1 MTTDTAR
8 ERAKDLRLQRKY
20 GITLEDYKAML
31 AIQDNRCAVCL
42 RPQETFKQSLSVDH
56 DHKFD
61 HIKVESFKRVD
72 GDWFAQAIVRPGFV
86 VIGGGKTKSDAIAS
100 VRRQLKYHSVR
111 GALCNFCNRGLKFY
125 NDDPVRL
132 FNAADYLQQH
142 QGRAQIQ

>member
-1 MTTDTAR
+1 MTTCANN

-31 AIQDNRCAVCL
+31 ALQDNRCAICL
-42 RPQETFKQSLSVDH
+42 RLQETFKQSLSVDH

-61 HIKVESFKRVD
+61 HIKVETFKRAD
-72 GDWFAQAIVRPGFV
+72 GDWFAQATVRPEFV
-86 VIGGGKTKSDAIAS
+86 VIGEGQGKSDAIAS
-100 VRRQLKYHSVR
+100 VRRQLKYYSVR

-132 FNAADYLQQH
+132 FNAAQYLQQH
-142 QGRAQIQ
+142 RGTLIT